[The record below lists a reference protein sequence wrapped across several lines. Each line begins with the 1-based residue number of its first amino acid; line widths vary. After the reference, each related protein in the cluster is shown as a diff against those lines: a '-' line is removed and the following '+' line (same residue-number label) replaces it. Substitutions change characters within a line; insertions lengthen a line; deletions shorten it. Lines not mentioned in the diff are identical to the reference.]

1 MATREI
7 TEKNFES
14 TVEKGTVVLDF
25 WAAWCGPCRAFAPTF
40 EAASEKYPDIVFG
53 KINTEEQQGLAGAF
67 GIRSIPTLMVF
78 RDGILLFGQPGA
90 LPPAA
95 LDEIIGK
102 VNALDMEK
110 VRAEIAAQEKVEAEK
125 KAATPA

>member
-1 MATREI
+1 MATVEI
-7 TEKNFES
+7 NEQNFES
-14 TVEKGTVVLDF
+14 TVQQGIVVLDF

-40 EAASEKYPDIVFG
+40 EAASEKHTDIVFG
-53 KINTEEQQGLAGAF
+53 KIDTEAQQNLAGSF

-95 LDEIIGK
+95 LEEIIGK
-102 VNALDMEK
+102 VRALDMDK
-110 VRAEIAAQEKVEAEK
+110 VRAEIAEHEKQEAA
-125 KAATPA
+125 KAANP